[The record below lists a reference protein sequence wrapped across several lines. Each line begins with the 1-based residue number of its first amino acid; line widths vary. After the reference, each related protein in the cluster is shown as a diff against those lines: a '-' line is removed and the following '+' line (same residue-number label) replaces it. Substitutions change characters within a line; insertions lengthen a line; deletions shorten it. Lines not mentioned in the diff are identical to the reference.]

1 MAHPREVLLPPGTR
15 TMGRSSETGI
25 KSQFVSRKH
34 IELIVEDNTCK
45 VRYCAKHMSE
55 VKIDASPVNKEWVEC
70 PVGARLELLAN
81 PSESFPY
88 RLEQYSTKTSARKQE
103 QTNSS
108 VGLLDNHQEMATRLN
123 CPMCFD
129 LYVEPTEL
137 DCEGKHLFCH
147 KCIYGVL
154 SSEGCTNKC
163 PVCNTK
169 ISHKRRTTILKTS
182 NKRGRKDPDVGS
194 SKKYQSQAVR
204 LVQDM
209 IEWMINRRMC
219 EYGDESEWRKRSGLQ
234 PLPPQ
239 KQTAQAAAPA
249 ANNKK
254 GRPQAEAQ
262 APIPIGNAGGGGG
275 GGGDIFGGTSS
286 EVIDLLSDSDEGI

>member
-1 MAHPREVLLPPGTR
+1 
-15 TMGRSSETGI
+15 
-25 KSQFVSRKH
+25 
-34 IELIVEDNTCK
+34 
-45 VRYCAKHMSE
+45 
-55 VKIDASPVNKEWVEC
+55 
-70 PVGARLELLAN
+70 
-81 PSESFPY
+81 
-88 RLEQYSTKTSARKQE
+88 
-103 QTNSS
+103 
-108 VGLLDNHQEMATRLN
+108 
-123 CPMCFD
+123 
-129 LYVEPTEL
+129 
-137 DCEGKHLFCH
+137 
-147 KCIYGVL
+147 
-154 SSEGCTNKC
+154 
-163 PVCNTK
+163 
-169 ISHKRRTTILKTS
+169 
-182 NKRGRKDPDVGS
+182 
-194 SKKYQSQAVR
+194 
-204 LVQDM
+204 M